1 MAFGWAGEQA
11 HRSRQ
16 AKEVHIYAAPAE
28 ENDMAKSHG
37 ELRSSRCSF
46 ATVPDMD
53 ESDVADRPAATQG
66 EPRKVRLVSGAPTLV
81 RKRAARAAEWKPGE
95 RVPQGRYVDGGG
107 SLG

>member
-1 MAFGWAGEQA
+1 
-11 HRSRQ
+11 
-16 AKEVHIYAAPAE
+16 
-28 ENDMAKSHG
+28 MAKSHG